1 MRILMLA
8 AAAALVLSVQMAPV
22 AKADETTVI
31 KRDTPYG
38 DNKTIIKKEDRPMEE
53 KKVIIHR
60 DD

>member
-1 MRILMLA
+1 MLA
-8 AAAALVLSVQMAPV
+8 AATAPVLSLQMAPV

-38 DNKTIIKKEDRPMEE
+38 DSKTIIKKEDRPMEE
-53 KKVIIHR
+53 KKVIIRR